1 MVDGGRWVVDG
12 GPWLSATVI
21 GSRFLAKQ
29 PPCNGIDCFAALAMT
44 LKRKLRCAPDD
55 LICHSGV
62 EQRPWFRYGQQNALL
77 GKERRPLNQRAL
89 W

>member
-1 MVDGGRWVVDG
+1 
-12 GPWLSATVI
+12 
-21 GSRFLAKQ
+21 
-29 PPCNGIDCFAALAMT
+29 MT

-55 LICHSGV
+55 LICHSAV